1 MTQFKYLEEVIK
13 IFEKFLFEFS
23 EKLPHTQ
30 VIGCN
35 SSEVKMLEAT
45 LPPIYKFPAAYKE
58 FLLYG
63 GKEMAGIF
71 HDMECYFSYKEV
83 LKNKGDTGRDYA
95 TYLIRTWDPDA
106 ELPPD
111 MFLLSTH
118 ISAYFEYFRLTEGDN
133 PPVYAWNEEDEGGT
147 EVIEKMHD
155 CFSDYLRD
163 LIRTEAIL
171 LIPYITDEK
180 LAAKKPPRGQQFW
193 LPTRTEE
200 IKGITYRN
208 LMRYFGFRLF
218 DDLEKASDMCGLD
231 SCSYLEELSGWKCR
245 KVTEDD
251 SEIRFFPPEGWKS

>member
-1 MTQFKYLEEVIK
+1 MTQFKYLRQVIV
-13 IFEKFLFEFS
+13 IFEKFLDEFGG
-23 EKLPHTQ
+23 E

-35 SSEVKMLEAT
+35 HQEVNILESMLPQPYR
-45 LPPIYKFPAAYKE
+45 LPAAYKE

-71 HDMECYFSYKEV
+71 RDGEPDFSYKRALDYVEA
-83 LKNKGDTGRDYA
+83 GRGLGHA
-95 TYLIRTWDPDA
+95 TNLVKKFDPDA

-111 MFLLSTH
+111 IFVLTTH
-118 ISAYFEYFRLTEGDN
+118 LGAYFEYFRLTEGDN
-133 PPVYAWNEEDEGGT
+133 PPVYAWNDEDEGGT
-147 EVIEKMHD
+147 EVIEKIHD

-163 LIRTEAIL
+163 QIRIKAIH

-218 DDLEKASDMCGLD
+218 DYLEKASDMCGLD
-231 SCSYLEELSGWKCR
+231 SCSYLEELSGWKCPR
-245 KVTEDD
+245 VEENEKQT
-251 SEIRFFPPEGWKS
+251 RFFPPET